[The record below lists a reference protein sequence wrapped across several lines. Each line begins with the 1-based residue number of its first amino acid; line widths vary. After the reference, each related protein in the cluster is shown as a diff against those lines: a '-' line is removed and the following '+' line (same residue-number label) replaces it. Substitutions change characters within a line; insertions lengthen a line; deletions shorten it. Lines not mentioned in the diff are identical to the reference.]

1 LILGGGP
8 AGSAAAI
15 ALARGGVRPELVE
28 RSDGTHDCVCGAFM
42 SADTL
47 AVLDQLGV
55 DPEQLGA
62 RPISGLRLVA
72 GTTCANLS
80 LPFRAAG
87 LARRTLDAALLE
99 VAERAGAKVRRATRA
114 RAVYPASLAVE
125 LLGDELVLAD
135 ALFLATGKHDLR
147 GAPRPRTRAAA
158 DFVGL
163 RAELPH
169 SGRRFG
175 ALSGLVELHLFDR
188 GYAGLLLQEQGSCNI
203 CLSVSRDRLASAGS
217 VALLVAGILEEAPLL
232 GDRIGGDLPRHWEAV
247 AGLPYG
253 WRASDTPSGLFRIG
267 DQAAVIASLVGDG
280 LGMALTSGV
289 SAARAF
295 LATGPDAAPEW
306 QRRYANRAGRPVAT
320 GELLRRAAAHPLSRA
335 ALMALARHAA
345 PLGVAAANATR
356 IARA

>member
-1 LILGGGP
+1 MILGGGP

-28 RSDGTHDCVCGAFM
+28 RSNGIHDCVCGAFM

-47 AVLDQLGV
+47 AVLDRLGL
-55 DPEQLGA
+55 DPARLGA
-62 RPISGLRLVA
+62 RPITGLRLVA
-72 GTTCANLS
+72 GTTSANLS

-99 VAERAGAKVRRATRA
+99 AAELAGAKVRRATPA
-114 RAVYPASLAVE
+114 RTVYPASLAVE
-125 LLGDELVLAD
+125 LRDDELILAD

-147 GAPRPRTRAAA
+147 GASRSRSRGAA

-163 RAELPH
+163 RAELPR
-169 SGRRFG
+169 SGARER
-175 ALSGLVELHLFDR
+175 ALTGLVELHLFDR
-188 GYAGLLLQEQGSCNI
+188 GYAGLLLQEHGSCNI
-203 CLSVSRDRLASAGS
+203 CVSVSRDRLARAGS
-217 VALLVAGILEEAPLL
+217 VALLLAEILEEAPLL
-232 GDRIGGDLPRHWEAV
+232 GERIGGDLQRRWEAV

-253 WRASDTPSGLFRIG
+253 WRASDTPPGLFRIG

-289 SAARAF
+289 AAARAF
-295 LATGPDAAPEW
+295 LAKGPDAASAW
-306 QRRYANRAGRPVAT
+306 QRRYSNCAGRPVAT

-335 ALMALARHAA
+335 ALMALAKHAA